1 MSNPASL
8 LRGCEILQHVTAHF
22 STVGYVTQHVKGTRS
37 KEIILLTFSPPHT
50 SFKLLAGENSSSLE
64 TSISSGGFRL
74 ERSQPTITELSVS
87 LFFEGFF
94 FFFTW

>member
-37 KEIILLTFSPPHT
+37 KEIVLLTFSPPHT
-50 SFKLLAGENSSSLE
+50 SF
-64 TSISSGGFRL
+64 
-74 ERSQPTITELSVS
+74 
-87 LFFEGFF
+87 
-94 FFFTW
+94 